1 MNPCQS
7 PSLTIL
13 LLVLSLSQAQMDHS
27 GPAMWIDNHEA
38 VDITERILT
47 ANNGSDEMLMEGD
60 LVVPRTRNA
69 MQCMH
74 GGNSCLWNK
83 ASNGYVEVPYT
94 IEDSRFTPSDRQNIE
109 YAVQSFHSKTCI
121 RFVPRGNQKDY
132 ISFESLN
139 GCYSSLGRI
148 GGKQTVSVNSVGCIL
163 LGIIQHET
171 LHALGFQHEQTRS
184 DRDQYVRINWSNI
197 DSNMANNFDKQNTNN
212 LNTPYDYSSV
222 MHYGRTAF
230 SINGM
235 DSITPIPNPNVSIG
249 QRRGMST
256 TDILRINR
264 LYGC

>member
-1 MNPCQS
+1 MEQS

-13 LLVLSLSQAQMDHS
+13 LLVLGLSQAQMDHS
-27 GPAMWIDNHEA
+27 GPAMWIDHLEA

-69 MQCMH
+69 MQCMQ

-83 ASNGYVEVPYT
+83 ASGGYVEVPYT
-94 IEDSRFTPSDRQNIE
+94 IEDSRFTPSDRKEIE
-109 YAVQSFHSKTCI
+109 HAVQSFHSKTCI
-121 RFVPRGNQKDY
+121 HFVPRGNQKDY

-148 GGKQTVSVNSVGCIL
+148 GGKQTVSVNSVGCIF

-184 DRDQYVRINWSNI
+184 DRDQYIRINWSNI
-197 DSNMANNFDKQNTNN
+197 DSNMAYNFDKQNTNN

-222 MHYGRTAF
+222 MHYGKTAF

-235 DSITPIPNPNVSIG
+235 DTITPIPNPDVSIG
-249 QRRGMST
+249 QRQGLST